1 MAYTFKGGAHINEH
15 KITASCPTE
24 ALPEPPF
31 VRISMTQGIGAPAT
45 PTVAVGDTVA
55 IGDVIGDVPAAS
67 LGCPVHASISGTVTA
82 VEECRVSGGSLER
95 FVVIE
100 NDNMSRLSESIS
112 PFSGNVVTLPPD
124 IISERIRRAG
134 IVGMGGAA
142 FPTYAKVD
150 SARDKC
156 EYLIV
161 NCAECEPFITADHRL
176 LLERPESVVRG
187 LKLLMRAV
195 GASQAIIAVED
206 NKLDAVRRLRELCG
220 KSSPVSVKI
229 LRTKYPQGD
238 ERQLIFALTGR
249 ELGEGKLPA
258 DAGCVIFNAHT
269 CAAVYDAFATGMPCV
284 RRTVT
289 VSGDCVAEP
298 KNLYVPIGTSAEYL
312 LEFCGGLVRTPEK
325 LISGGPMMGRA
336 QWDAAVTVKKGTSS
350 LLFLSSDFSKKPSG
364 ESVCIHCGRCISTCP
379 MHLMPVYLAQFV
391 RGDDMKSAELYGAAS
406 CVECGTCSHGCP
418 AKIELVQY
426 IRVAKGF
433 IRTERA
439 RMKAAAADSAA
450 KR

>member
-1 MAYTFKGGAHINEH
+1 MALTFKGGAHINEH
-15 KITASCPTE
+15 KLSAACPVE

-31 VRISMTQGIGAPAT
+31 VRISLSQGIGAPAS
-45 PTVAVGDTVA
+45 PSVSVGDSVA
-55 IGDVIGDVPAAS
+55 LGDVIGDVPADS

-82 VEECRVSGGSLER
+82 IEECRIPGGALER

-100 NDNMSRLSESIS
+100 NDMLSRVSDSLS
-112 PFSGNVVTLPPD
+112 PFSGSISSLSPD
-124 IISERIRRAG
+124 ELCERVRRAG

-142 FPTYAKVD
+142 FPTYAKIN
-150 SARDKC
+150 SARGRC
-156 EYLIV
+156 STLIV

-176 LLERPESVVRG
+176 LLERPEAVLRG
-187 LKLLMRAV
+187 LKLLLRAV
-195 GASQAIIAVED
+195 GASEAVIAVED
-206 NKLDAVRRLRELCG
+206 NKLDAVDRLRELCG
-220 KSSPVSVKI
+220 KDSPVSVKV

-269 CAAVYDAFATGMPCV
+269 CAAVYDAFSTGMPCV
-284 RRTVT
+284 RRIVT
-289 VSGDCVAEP
+289 VSGDCVASP
-298 KNLYVPIGTSAEYL
+298 KNLYVPLGVSAEYL
-312 LEFCGGLVRTPEK
+312 LGFCGGLTRRPEK

-336 QWDAAVTVKKGTSS
+336 VPDASVTVKKGTSS
-350 LLFLSSDFSKKPSG
+350 FLFLSEEFSRGSV

-391 RGDDMKSAELYGAAS
+391 RADDMKSAELYGALS

-426 IRVAKGF
+426 IRVAKGY

-439 RMKAAAADSAA
+439 RMRAAEEASRAL
-450 KR
+450 